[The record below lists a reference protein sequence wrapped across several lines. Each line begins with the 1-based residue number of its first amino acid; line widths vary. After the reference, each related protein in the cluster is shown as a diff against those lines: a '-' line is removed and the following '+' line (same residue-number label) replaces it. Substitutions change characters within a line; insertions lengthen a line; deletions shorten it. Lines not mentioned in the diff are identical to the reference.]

1 MVKIRYYNIWTDS
14 RMKILTFNMF
24 YSWFMRYFI
33 YHVITF
39 SLEKLGTHLSRN
51 ALLLAM
57 SEILSSLLSIPM
69 KLKMKRIPSFRI
81 ILGIISIG
89 PLVLFFVS
97 IPLDC
102 FVSVGDVNY

>member
-1 MVKIRYYNIWTDS
+1 
-14 RMKILTFNMF
+14 
-24 YSWFMRYFI
+24 MRYFI
-33 YHVITF
+33 YYVITF

-51 ALLLAM
+51 AILLAM

-89 PLVLFFVS
+89 PIVLFFVS